1 VSEPPIV
8 DNDLPFLT
16 RAERGKFKRA
26 REQGKV
32 SFFKLAT
39 CAQCGQEIPK
49 TDNKRYC
56 SHECY
61 IRAGGTDAAEQQE
74 DDEDG
79 DWPMD
84 R

>member
-1 VSEPPIV
+1 MSERPII
-8 DNDLPFLT
+8 DTDLPYLT

-26 REQGKV
+26 RDQGQLSV
-32 SFFKLAT
+32 FKLAT
-39 CAQCGQEIPK
+39 CAQCGQDIPK
-49 TDNKRYC
+49 VDNKRYC

-61 IRAGGTDAAEQQE
+61 IRAGGIDDAAEQE

-79 DWPMD
+79 DGPLD